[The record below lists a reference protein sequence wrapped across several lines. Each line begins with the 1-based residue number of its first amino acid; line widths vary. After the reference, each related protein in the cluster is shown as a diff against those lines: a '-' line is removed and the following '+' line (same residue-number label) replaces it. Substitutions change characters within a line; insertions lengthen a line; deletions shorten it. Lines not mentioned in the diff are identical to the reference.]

1 MLRSLPIA
9 WRITVLV
16 LLGASLVLGAVS
28 VYSYWSARD
37 FLEQQKRA
45 EILATVQA
53 TANRIDT
60 VTRSVEKIVQ
70 GVANSV
76 DDLEPGRRRAVA
88 LLRRTV
94 RQNEELF
101 GSGIGYEPAIYGRLA
116 PYVYQPSGVYG
127 TEQSPEMKAAT
138 DLVVTDL
145 GRGGRAYEIGDW
157 FQLPVQMRRAVWTEP
172 YYDEGGGNIVMA
184 TYAVPVH
191 LRADRLPVSAVIG
204 GDVSL
209 FWLTRLLEGLDLGA
223 SGYAFLISQT
233 GTFIANPNQDLIMN
247 ESVFSVAEARD
258 DPQLRAIGRRMI
270 SGKSGYVA
278 FDGLQSLA
286 PDGGSWLAYT
296 PVPSTGWSLGIV
308 FADSEI
314 SGDVVALSRIQWV
327 MALFGIAALLLV
339 ALLIAGSITRPLR
352 ALDTATQTL
361 AQGALD
367 APLPQA
373 KGRDEIAHLTASFGR
388 MRDDLK
394 QYIDELRAT
403 TAARERIESEL
414 RIAASIQM
422 SLVPRTFPPYPQ
434 REDLEL
440 NALLEPAREVGG
452 DFYDFFLLDDD
463 HLCLAIADVS
473 GKGVPAALLMA
484 VTRSF
489 LRSFAREAGRPADV
503 LVALNEELAA
513 DNEECMFVTM
523 FLAVVDLRSGAL
535 RYASAGHNRP
545 FLIGNACGVTQL
557 PHVKGVALGAR
568 AAVVYDEGAL
578 TLAPDDI
585 LYLYTDGVSEAM
597 NERDEVYGEE
607 RLGADLARLCT
618 ASCDD
623 ILQALLVVLNEHAAG
638 VEQSD
643 DITMV
648 AFRYLGP
655 RRPASH
661 DEA

>member
-1 MLRSLPIA
+1 MLRNLPIA

-16 LLGASLVLGAVS
+16 LLGASLVLGGVS
-28 VYSYWSARD
+28 AYSYWSARD

-45 EILATVQA
+45 EIRATVRA
-53 TANRIDT
+53 TSNRIDT
-60 VTRSVEKIVQ
+60 VTRAVEKIVH
-70 GVANSV
+70 GLANSV

-94 RQNEELF
+94 TQNVELY
-101 GSGIGYEPAIYGRLA
+101 GSGIGYEPTIYGSLA

-157 FQLPVQMRRAVWTEP
+157 YQLPVQMRRAVWTEP

-191 LRADRLPVSAVIG
+191 LRDDPLPVSAVIG

-233 GTFIANPNQDLIMN
+233 GTIIANPNQDLIMN
-247 ESVFSVAEARD
+247 ESIFSVAEARD
-258 DPQLRAIGRRMI
+258 DPHLRDLGRRMI

-278 FDGLQSLA
+278 FDGLRSLT
-286 PDGGSWLAYT
+286 PDESSWLAYT
-296 PVPSTGWSLGIV
+296 PVPSTGWTLGIV

-327 MALFGIAALLLV
+327 IALVGIAALLLV
-339 ALLIAGSITRPLR
+339 ALFIAGSITRPLR
-352 ALDTATQTL
+352 VLDAATQAL
-361 AQGALD
+361 AQGELD

-373 KGRDEIAHLTASFGR
+373 RGRDEIAHLTASFGR
-388 MRDDLK
+388 MRDDLQ
-394 QYIDELRAT
+394 QYIDELRVT

-422 SLVPRTFPPYPQ
+422 SLVPRTFPPYP
-434 REDLEL
+434 RRRDLEL

-484 VTRSF
+484 VGRSF
-489 LRSFAREAGRPADV
+489 LRSFARESASPVQV
-503 LVALNEELAA
+503 LGWLNEELAA

-523 FLAVVDLRSGAL
+523 FLAVVDLRTGAV

-545 FLIGNACGVTQL
+545 FLIGRACGVTQI
-557 PHVKGVALGAR
+557 PRVRGMALGAR
-568 AAVVYDEGAL
+568 SGVVFEEGEL
-578 TLAPDDI
+578 TLAPGDV

-597 NERDEVYGEE
+597 NDRDEVYGEE
-607 RLGADLARLCT
+607 RLGEDLGRLC
-618 ASCDD
+618 AESCDD
-623 ILQALLVVLNEHAAG
+623 ILQALLVVLGKHAVG

-655 RRPASH
+655 PMAAG
-661 DEA
+661 DGTI

>member
-1 MLRSLPIA
+1 MLRNLPIA
-9 WRITVLV
+9 WRITALV
-16 LLGASLVLGAVS
+16 LLGAGVVLGAVS
-28 VYSYWSARD
+28 VYSYLSARD
-37 FLEQQKRA
+37 FLEEQKRG
-45 EILATVQA
+45 EVLATAEA

-60 VTRSVEKIVQ
+60 VTRSVEKIVR
-70 GVANSV
+70 GLANSV

-94 RQNEELF
+94 SQNVELY
-101 GSGIGYEPAIYGRLA
+101 GSGIGFEPALYGSRA

-127 TEQSPEMKAAT
+127 TAQSAEMKAAT
-138 DLVVTDL
+138 ALVVTDL

-157 FQLPVQMRRAVWTEP
+157 FQLPAQMRRAVWTEP

-191 LRADRLPVSAVIG
+191 LRDDLVPVSAVVG

-209 FWLTRLLEGLDLGA
+209 FWLTRLLEGLDLGET
-223 SGYAFLISQT
+223 GYAVLISKT

-258 DPQLRAIGRRMI
+258 DPGLRLLGRAMI
-270 SGKSGYVA
+270 AGRSGYVA
-278 FDGLQSLA
+278 FNGFKSLA
-286 PDGGSWLAYT
+286 PETSSWLAYT

-314 SGDVVALSRIQWV
+314 SGDVVALSRIQWL
-327 MALFGIAALLLV
+327 MALAGIAALLLV

-352 ALDTATQTL
+352 ALDAATQSL
-361 AQGALD
+361 AHGDLG

-373 KGRDEIAHLTASFGR
+373 RGRDEIAHLTASFGR
-388 MRDDLK
+388 MRDDLQ
-394 QYIDELRAT
+394 QYIDELRET

-414 RIAASIQM
+414 RIASSIQM
-422 SLVPRTFPPYPQ
+422 SLVPRTFPPYPK
-434 REDLEL
+434 RRDLEL
-440 NALLEPAREVGG
+440 NALLAPAREVGG

-489 LRSFAREAGRPADV
+489 LRSFARESDGPV
-503 LVALNEELAA
+503 QVMGWLNDELAA

-523 FLAVVDLRSGAL
+523 FLAVVDLRSGEV
-535 RYASAGHNRP
+535 RYSNAGHNLP
-545 FLIGNACGVTQL
+545 FLLGRACGVTQIPHL
-557 PHVKGVALGAR
+557 PGVALGAR
-568 AAVVYDEGAL
+568 AGIAYKEGVL
-578 TLAPDDI
+578 TLLPGDV

-597 NERDEVYGEE
+597 DARDQVYGEE
-607 RLGADLARLCT
+607 RLGADLARLC
-618 ASCDD
+618 ADSCDD
-623 ILQALLVVLNEHAAG
+623 ILGALLAVLNEHAAG

-643 DITMV
+643 DITMM

-655 RRPASH
+655 QTETGR
-661 DEA
+661 EVV

>member
-1 MLRSLPIA
+1 MLRNLPIA
-9 WRITVLV
+9 WRITALV

-28 VYSYWSARD
+28 VYSYLSARD
-37 FLEQQKRA
+37 FLEEQKRA
-45 EILATVQA
+45 EVLATAHA

-60 VTRSVEKIVQ
+60 VTRSVEKIMR
-70 GVANSV
+70 GVANTV
-76 DDLEPGRRRAVA
+76 IDVEPDRRQAVA
-88 LLRRTV
+88 ILRRTV
-94 RQNEELF
+94 AQNAELY
-101 GSGIGYEPAIYGRLA
+101 GSGIGYEPTIYGSRA

-127 TEQSPEMKAAT
+127 TTQSPEMKAVT
-138 DLVVTDL
+138 ELVVTDL

-157 FQLPVQMRRAVWTEP
+157 FQLPAHMHRAVWTEP

-191 LRADRLPVSAVIG
+191 LGDDALPVSAVVG

-223 SGYAFLISQT
+223 SGYAVLLSQT
-233 GTFIANPNQDLIMN
+233 GTFIANPNEDLIMN

-258 DPQLRAIGRRMI
+258 DPALRLLGRRMI
-270 SGKSGYVA
+270 AGRSGYVQ
-278 FDGLQSLA
+278 FHGFKSLS
-286 PDGGSWLAYT
+286 PEGSSWLAYT

-314 SGDVVALSRIQWV
+314 SGDVVALSRIQWG
-327 MALFGIAALLLV
+327 MALAGIAALLLV

-352 ALDTATQTL
+352 ALDAATQSL
-361 AQGALD
+361 AHGDLG

-373 KGRDEIAHLTASFGR
+373 RGRDEIAHLTASFGQ
-388 MRDDLK
+388 MRDDLTR
-394 QYIDELRAT
+394 YIDELRVT

-414 RIAASIQM
+414 RIASSIQM

-434 REDLEL
+434 RHDLEL
-440 NALLEPAREVGG
+440 NALLVPAREVGG

-489 LRSFAREAGRPADV
+489 LRSFAREGEGPVQV
-503 LVALNEELAA
+503 LGWLNDELAA
-513 DNEECMFVTM
+513 DNDECMFVTM
-523 FLAVVDLRSGAL
+523 FLAVVDLRSGEV
-535 RYASAGHNRP
+535 RYSNAGHNLP
-545 FLIGNACGVTQL
+545 FLLGRAGGVTQIPHL
-557 PHVKGVALGAR
+557 PGVALGAR
-568 AAVVYDEGAL
+568 AGIVYREGVL
-578 TLAPDDI
+578 SLLPGDV

-597 NERDEVYGEE
+597 NEHGEVYGEE
-607 RLGADLARLCT
+607 RLGEDLGRLCADT
-618 ASCDD
+618 CDD
-623 ILQALLVVLNEHAAG
+623 ILQALLAVLGAHAAG

-648 AFRYLGP
+648 ALRYLGVQ
-655 RRPASH
+655 AAG
-661 DEA
+661 DDGV

>member
-16 LLGASLVLGAVS
+16 LLGASLVLGGVS
-28 VYSYWSARD
+28 AYSYWAARD

-45 EILATVQA
+45 EILATAQA
-53 TANRIDT
+53 ISNRIET
-60 VTRSVEKIVQ
+60 VGRSVEKIVR
-70 GVANSV
+70 GLADSV
-76 DDLEPGRRRAVA
+76 DDLEPDRRRAVA

-94 RQNEELF
+94 AQNAELY
-101 GSGIGYEPAIYGRLA
+101 GSGIGYEPAIYGSLA

-127 TEQSPEMKAAT
+127 AEQSPEMKAAT

-145 GRGGRAYEIGDW
+145 GRGGRAYEVGDW
-157 FQLPVQMRRAVWTEP
+157 FQLPAHMHRAVWTEP

-191 LRADRLPVSAVIG
+191 LRDDPLPVSAVVG

-209 FWLTRLLEGLDLGA
+209 FWLTRLLESLDLGDT
-223 SGYAFLISQT
+223 GYAFLISQT
-233 GTFIANPNQDLIMN
+233 GTFIAHPDRDFIMN
-247 ESVFSVAEARD
+247 ESVFSVAEARG
-258 DPQLRAIGRRMI
+258 DPHLRAIGRRMI
-270 SGKSGYVA
+270 AGQAGYVA
-278 FDGLQSLA
+278 FNGIMSLA
-286 PDGGSWLAYT
+286 PDERSWLAYE

-308 FADSEI
+308 FPDSEI
-314 SGDVVALSRIQWV
+314 SADVVALSRIQWV
-327 MALFGIAALLLV
+327 IALLGITALLLV
-339 ALLIAGSITRPLR
+339 ALLIARSITRPLR
-352 ALDTATQTL
+352 VLDAATQAL

-373 KGRDEIAHLTASFGR
+373 RGRDEIAHLTASFGH
-388 MRDDLK
+388 MRDELQ

-434 REDLEL
+434 RRDMEL

-489 LRSFAREAGRPADV
+489 LRSFARESDSPVQV
-503 LVALNEELAA
+503 LGWLNEELAA
-513 DNEECMFVTM
+513 DNEACMFVTM
-523 FLAVVDLRSGAL
+523 FLAVVDLRTGAV

-545 FLIGNACGVTQL
+545 FVSGGACGVTQIPRL
-557 PHVKGVALGAR
+557 RGVALGAR
-568 AAVVYDEGAL
+568 AGIVYDEGAL
-578 TLAPDDI
+578 TLAPGDV

-607 RLGADLARLCT
+607 RLGEDLARLC
-618 ASCDD
+618 AGSCDD
-623 ILQALLVVLNEHAAG
+623 ILAALLVVLGEHTAG
-638 VEQSD
+638 VEQWD

-655 RRPASH
+655 QAAVG
-661 DEA
+661 DGAK